1 MAVLAQPKKISVPVA
16 ALRPQHA
23 AGVVALAGAVAL
35 AVPMSRLD
43 GPTGALWFL
52 GIAAGFTL
60 QRTRLCFASAFR
72 DLFLFGSGRMLKA
85 ILLGIAVATTG
96 FAAIMRDL
104 VPNPAI
110 GLFPGEAHILPVGIS
125 TVIAG
130 LLFGVGMVIAGG
142 CVSGSLYRAAEGY
155 VASWVALVGVVAGL
169 GFVSQT
175 WNWWWTN
182 LVSAQPKLW
191 LPSVAGIGYAG
202 AIALTFA
209 ALFGLYLF
217 VEWWE
222 ARAGLFVPEKPIVA
236 PAADTFGG
244 RLRAIWDTV
253 FARGW
258 PAGIG
263 AGVIGLISVVM
274 YTVHMPFGVTGE
286 LGRWANAGMTAL
298 GAAPPEA
305 LGLADV
311 GGCTGRAEGTGI
323 FGHSFSVTVGLVA
336 GSLVAAL
343 FSNEF
348 KLRIPR
354 NRVRYAQSLGG
365 GALMGV
371 GAGLGIGCTIG
382 AFFSSISS
390 LSVSG
395 WLFGA
400 ALAGGAFIG
409 TQIIKRI
416 A

>member
-1 MAVLAQPKKISVPVA
+1 MAQVGILHRPA
-16 ALRPQHA
+16 AGVRPQH
-23 AGVVALAGAVAL
+23 LAGAVVLAGAFAL
-35 AVPMSRLD
+35 AVPMAQLD

-52 GIAAGFTL
+52 GMAAGFTL

-104 VPNPAI
+104 VPNPAL
-110 GLFPGEAHILPVGIS
+110 GLFPSEAHILPVGLS

-130 LLFGVGMVIAGG
+130 LLFGVGMVVAGG

-155 VASWVALVGVVAGL
+155 VASWVALAGVVVGL
-169 GFVSQT
+169 GFISQT

-182 LVSAQPKLW
+182 LISAQPKLW
-191 LPSVAGIGYAG
+191 LPSIAGLGYAG

-209 ALFGLYLF
+209 ALLGLYLF

-222 ARAGLFVPEKPIVA
+222 ARAGLVVPERPQAA
-236 PAADTFGG
+236 PTADTFGG
-244 RLRAIWDTV
+244 RLRASWNTV
-253 FARGW
+253 FRRGW
-258 PAGIG
+258 PAAIG

-305 LGLADV
+305 LGLSDL

-336 GSLVAAL
+336 GALVAAL
-343 FSNEF
+343 FSSEF
-348 KLRIPR
+348 KIRFPR
-354 NRVRYAQSLGG
+354 RGVRYAQSLAGG
-365 GALMGV
+365 TLMGV

-409 TQIIKRI
+409 TQVIKRI
-416 A
+416 P